1 MGSGPRRLKLTV
13 KEPTRLKL
21 RVGTPA
27 SASTPAGGSIDNDSF
42 RRQRE
47 ETGHALARA
56 QSTDKKV
63 AMTPASATDTNEKRS
78 VSATATPGVPDSTKF
93 EDSSKEDS
101 SQTVT
106 DPSKAAQLSNAQPPP
121 SSQSLS
127 TSVMQPPQFA
137 NGLLP
142 SGSQYG
148 GQINIVPAAIPK
160 PAFERDSPFDRI
172 FRDPGKGIE
181 DALLGGVTFMTCPR
195 MPNDPKW
202 KVTRYASTTMTQTAA
217 YVYLPSDHYYL
228 RIIPHLTDELRS
240 RKKYKMVVCRN
251 WETLFPQQDIPD
263 VYDFRIHPGE
273 NNIIVDVV
281 AELKEG
287 ESKPY
292 APPQL
297 QLDFERI
304 QYIVML
310 RDPTPE

>member
-1 MGSGPRRLKLTV
+1 MAFGPKRLKLTV

-27 SASTPAGGSIDNDSF
+27 SASTPAGGSIDNDSL

-47 ETGHALARA
+47 ETGQALARA
-56 QSTDKKV
+56 QSTDKKAAV
-63 AMTPASATDTNEKRS
+63 TPASATDTNEKRS
-78 VSATATPGVPDSTKF
+78 MSAAATPAVLDSTKL

-101 SQTVT
+101 SQTVADST
-106 DPSKAAQLSNAQPPP
+106 KAAPLSDAPQPP

-127 TSVMQPPQFA
+127 TSVMQPPQFT

-142 SGSQYG
+142 PGNQYG
-148 GQINIVPAAIPK
+148 GQINIVPPAIPK

-172 FRDPGKGIE
+172 FRDSGKGLE
-181 DALLGGVTFMTCPR
+181 DALLSGVTFMTCPR

-202 KVTRYASTTMTQTAA
+202 KVTRYASSTMTQTAA
-217 YVYLPSDHYYL
+217 YIYLPSDHYYL
-228 RIIPHLTDELRS
+228 RVIPHLTDELRS
-240 RKKYKMVVCRN
+240 RKKYKMVICRN

-273 NNIIVDVV
+273 NNIIVDIV

-292 APPQL
+292 APPQVH
-297 QLDFERI
+297 LDFERI